1 MVSKKPT
8 FKLSIL
14 GACSALILLLSSSAS
29 AQAPF
34 FQGKTVTIIQGRDP
48 GGTGDLRVRALF
60 PFLQKYIPG
69 NPTVVSE
76 YMPGGGGRKAANYIY
91 NSARPDGL
99 TLANPGVAMVS
110 SAILGDSG
118 ILYDISKLSYMGS
131 PYSRYHGLFVTRKE
145 AGLNT
150 IEKLCAAIGV
160 RIGGQSVGFINY
172 NEGRLFAYILGL
184 NDPKFVAS
192 YSGPELDIALV
203 RGEIDARSSAADTVV
218 KRNRDWIEKG
228 LVDFHSIIE
237 APKGDKHPQFGQ
249 LPELESF
256 AKSERDRKLVIMA
269 RSFRLSGTPNVLPP
283 GTPKDRV
290 AILQEAFRKT
300 FRDPEFA
307 REYKK
312 LTGEDA
318 TPLLPE
324 DNERAIRDIP
334 REPEV
339 VQIFNKL
346 IGAGP
351 LPPR

>member
-1 MVSKKPT
+1 MPKTLPVV
-8 FKLSIL
+8 
-14 GACSALILLLSSSAS
+14 ALILLQWLFVDSAL

-34 FQGKTVTIIQGRDP
+34 YQGKTITIVQGREP

-60 PFLQKYIPG
+60 PFLHKYIPG
-69 NPTVVSE
+69 NPTLVSE

-91 NSARPDGL
+91 TSAKPDGL

-110 SAILGDSG
+110 SAVLGDSG
-118 ILYDISKLSYMGS
+118 ILYDINKLSYMGS
-131 PYSRYHGLFVTRKE
+131 PYSQYHGIFVSRKE
-145 AGLNT
+145 AGLNS
-150 IEKLCAAIGV
+150 IEKLRAAPGV
-160 RIGGQSVGFINY
+160 RIGAQSVGFVNY
-172 NEGRLFAYILGL
+172 NEGRLFAYIIGL
-184 NDPKFVAS
+184 NDPKFIAS
-192 YSGPELDIALV
+192 YAGPELDIALM

-218 KRNRDWIEKG
+218 KRNRDWIDKN
-228 LVDFHSIIE
+228 LVDFHAIIE
-237 APKGDKHPQFGQ
+237 APKGDKHPVFSQ

-256 AKSERDRKLVIMA
+256 AKSDRDRKLVMMA
-269 RSFRLSGTPNVLPP
+269 RAFRLSGTPNVLPP
-283 GTPKDRV
+283 NTPKDRV
-290 AILQEAFRKT
+290 AILQDAFRKT

-312 LTGEDA
+312 LVGEDA

-324 DNERAIRDIP
+324 DTERAIKEIP
-334 REPEV
+334 RDPEV